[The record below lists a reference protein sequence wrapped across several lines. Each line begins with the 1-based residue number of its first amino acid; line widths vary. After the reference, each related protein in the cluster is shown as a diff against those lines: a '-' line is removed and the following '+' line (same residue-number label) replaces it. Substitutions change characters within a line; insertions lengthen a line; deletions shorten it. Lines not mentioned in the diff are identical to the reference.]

1 MMPENLTLERAA
13 LRAEWQQKT
22 IKDDPIFG
30 TVMTNPNLCAEL
42 LRRALP
48 ELAIK
53 WVKDADPQHTIQ
65 ATPMA
70 KGIRIDV
77 YARDDQERTYTVE
90 MQMVNEHNLP
100 FRMREYQKLMDQEIL
115 NSGDDYDKL
124 ANCPTYV
131 IFFCNFDYYR
141 RGLAHYQFEFR
152 EKWHP
157 KIAAGDLRTL
167 VVFNTKAKDYQ
178 HAAEIRPFF
187 DMIRGTVDTKDKF
200 IAAVDAEVQ
209 EIRADKKRE
218 ARFMKEQ
225 IELRRQLRKS
235 REEGQIQERNKNT
248 LGLIK
253 VLEKR
258 GMTTPKIVA
267 MIADAQSISQAEA
280 QKYYDQLV
288 IVS

>member
-1 MMPENLTLERAA
+1 MPENLTLERAA
-13 LRAEWQQKT
+13 LHAEWQQKT

-30 TVMTNPNLCAEL
+30 TVMTNPELCAEL

-48 ELAIK
+48 ELTIK
-53 WVKDADPQHTIQ
+53 WVKDTDPQHTIQ
-65 ATPMA
+65 ATPTA

-77 YARDDQERTYTVE
+77 YARDDQERTYTVK

-100 FRMREYQKLMDQEIL
+100 FRMREYQELMDQEIL

-124 ANCPTYV
+124 ANYPTYV
-131 IFFCNFDYYR
+131 IFFCNFDYYH
-141 RGLAHYQFEFR
+141 RGLARYQFEFR

-157 KIAAGDLRTL
+157 EIAAGDLRTL

-178 HAAEIRPFF
+178 HAAEIRPFL
-187 DMIRGTVDTKDKF
+187 DMIRGTIDTKDTF

-253 VLEKR
+253 ALEKR
-258 GMTTPKIVA
+258 GMTTPEIVA

>member
-1 MMPENLTLERAA
+1 MPETLASERAA
-13 LRAEWQQKT
+13 LHAEWQQKT

-30 TVMTNPNLCAEL
+30 TVMTNPELCAEL
-42 LRRALP
+42 LQRALP
-48 ELAIK
+48 ELTIQ

-65 ATPMA
+65 ATPTA

-141 RGLAHYQFEFR
+141 RGLARYQFEFR
-152 EKWHP
+152 DKWHP
-157 KIAAGDLRTL
+157 EIAAGDLRTL

-178 HAAEIRPFF
+178 HAAEIRPFL
-187 DMIRGTVDTKDKF
+187 DMIQGTVDTVDTNDKF

-209 EIRADKKRE
+209 EIRADKQRE

-235 REEGQIQERNKNT
+235 REAERDKNT

-253 VLEKR
+253 ALEKR
-258 GMTTPKIVA
+258 GTPTPEIVA

-288 IVS
+288 VVS

>member
-30 TVMTNPNLCAEL
+30 TVMTNPNLCAKL

-48 ELAIK
+48 ELTIQ

-65 ATPMA
+65 ATPTA

-90 MQMVNEHNLP
+90 MQMVDEHNLP

-141 RGLAHYQFEFR
+141 RGLARYQFEFR
-152 EKWHP
+152 DKWHP

-209 EIRADKKRE
+209 EIRADKQRE

-235 REEGQIQERNKNT
+235 REAGRIEERNEN
-248 LGLIK
+248 LLSMIK
-253 VLEKR
+253 SLEKR
-258 GMTTPKIVA
+258 GMATSDIIAT
-267 MIADAQSISQAEA
+267 IADMQSISQAEA
-280 QKYYDQLV
+280 QKYYDRLV
-288 IVS
+288 VTG

>member
-30 TVMTNPNLCAEL
+30 TVMTNPTLCAEL

-48 ELAIK
+48 ELTIQ

-65 ATPMA
+65 ATPTA

-77 YARDDQERTYTVE
+77 YARDDQERTYTIE

-100 FRMREYQKLMDQEIL
+100 FRMREYQELMDQEIL

-124 ANCPTYV
+124 ANYPTYV

-141 RGLAHYQFEFR
+141 RGLARYQFEFR

-157 KIAAGDLRTL
+157 EITAGDLRTM
-167 VVFNTKAKDYQ
+167 VVFNTKAKDYE
-178 HAAEIRPFF
+178 HAMEIRPFL

-200 IAAVDAEVQ
+200 IAAVDAEAQ

-235 REEGQIQERNKNT
+235 REAERDKTVLNM
-248 LGLIK
+248 IK
-253 VLEKR
+253 SLESQ
-258 GMTTPKIVA
+258 GMPKAQVIKT
-267 MIADAQSISQAEA
+267 IAIAESLSAAEA
-280 QKYYDQLV
+280 QKYYEQLLV
-288 IVS
+288 TEP

>member
-1 MMPENLTLERAA
+1 MPETLASERAA
-13 LRAEWQQKT
+13 LHAEWQQKT

-30 TVMTNPNLCAEL
+30 TVMTNPELCAEL
-42 LRRALP
+42 LQRALP
-48 ELAIK
+48 ELTIQ

-65 ATPMA
+65 ATPTA

-90 MQMVNEHNLP
+90 VQMVNEHNLP
-100 FRMREYQKLMDQEIL
+100 FRMREYQELMDQEIL
-115 NSGDDYDKL
+115 SSGDDYDKL
-124 ANCPTYV
+124 ANYPTYV

-141 RGLAHYQFEFR
+141 RGLARYQFEFR
-152 EKWHP
+152 DKWHP
-157 KIAAGDLRTL
+157 EIAAGDLRTL

-178 HAAEIRPFF
+178 HAAEIRPFL
-187 DMIRGTVDTKDKF
+187 DMIQGTVDTNDKF

-209 EIRADKKRE
+209 EIRADKQRE

-235 REEGQIQERNKNT
+235 REAERNKNT

-253 VLEKR
+253 ALEKR
-258 GMTTPKIVA
+258 GTPTPEIVA

-288 IVS
+288 VVS

>member
-1 MMPENLTLERAA
+1 MPENLTLERAA

-30 TVMTNPNLCAEL
+30 TVMTNPNLCAKL

-48 ELAIK
+48 ELTIQ

-65 ATPMA
+65 ATPTA

-90 MQMVNEHNLP
+90 MQMVDEHNLP

-141 RGLAHYQFEFR
+141 RGLARYQFEFR
-152 EKWHP
+152 DKWHP

-209 EIRADKKRE
+209 EIRADKQRE

-235 REEGQIQERNKNT
+235 REAGRIEERNEN
-248 LGLIK
+248 LLSMIK
-253 VLEKR
+253 SLEKR
-258 GMTTPKIVA
+258 GMATSDIIAT
-267 MIADAQSISQAEA
+267 IADMQSISQAEA
-280 QKYYDQLV
+280 QKYYDRLV
-288 IVS
+288 VTG